1 MRLSLLLCCFSL
13 AAVSQQ
19 AEKQTLTAAY
29 LMGLTHKTNQQNLEK
44 IMKWL
49 HQQPPSVGDSGIIL
63 ALKAA
68 TMARELNKPNE
79 EALAYYEHA
88 TILIDQ
94 GKEKQVI
101 PILNKASTI
110 KGNITDSVWVKIS
123 YTRGLALYNLD
134 SFKQSIDT
142 QEKTIALAKKIDYKS
157 AWANALNNMAG
168 SYHRLSNFSKALASY
183 LEALQLYQATN
194 DNSRTALVLGNIGLT
209 YKYLEQTDKAIDYT
223 QRAIEKYEQIGDT
236 ARTSDLWMK
245 IGNIKDLEGNRS
257 EALKYLYKSLQ
268 LAKRYNQN
276 NTKAYATCNIGVV
289 YTYLKTADS
298 AWKYLTL
305 GESYLNEI
313 NDQYSLPIIKIN
325 KARLILSASS
335 SWLATQGLSQ
345 SLAIQETLRL
355 IQESNAMSKNYEDIY
370 GLAEGTELEM
380 ALWEKSMNTAKAL
393 DAAKRL
399 LVLKDTLNSDESREE
414 IVRAEMKYAQQQQE
428 AVMKAKFEGE
438 LRVQRQVRITTI
450 SVAILVLLGTGTFFV
465 QFKKRQ
471 AEKRIQ
477 LMAEFNAAVAETE
490 MKALRSQMNPHFI
503 FNALNSIADYIRKNE
518 SAIADAYLTKFA
530 RLIRMVLEN
539 SAQKEITLQSELETL
554 QLYLELEAMRM
565 QHKFSF
571 SIDVAPSINR
581 QTTEVPPLLL
591 QPFVENSIWHGIAP
605 KKDPGHIAIKIVP
618 GVSQQIVCLIEDN
631 GVGLRTEPFLV
642 NPKKSMGLDITQQR
656 LELIQRRTGIDAGFE
671 LKPAL
676 QGVLASIRIPVL
688 S

>member
-1 MRLSLLLCCFSL
+1 MRFSFLLCCWPVIAFAQPL
-13 AAVSQQ
+13 
-19 AEKQTLTAAY
+19 KKPDLTA
-29 LMGLTHKTNQQNLEK
+29 NQVMMTYQITSPNNLEK
-44 IMKWL
+44 LIQWL
-49 HQQPPSVGDSGIIL
+49 NQQPMSVGDSGVMVATL
-63 ALKAA
+63 AAKMAQHLK
-68 TMARELNKPNE
+68 KGNE
-79 EALAYYEHA
+79 EALAYYHHA
-88 TILIDQ
+88 AFLIHQ
-94 GKEKQVI
+94 GKEDSVI
-101 PILNKASTI
+101 PALEKAKAIKTTI
-110 KGNITDSVWVKIS
+110 HDSITLKLS
-123 YTRGLALYNLD
+123 YTYGLALYNLD
-134 SFKQSIDT
+134 NFEECISKQ
-142 QEKTIALAKKIDYKS
+142 KATITMANRIGHKRIM
-157 AWANALNNMAG
+157 ANAYNNMGGAYLRQ
-168 SYHRLSNFSKALASY
+168 SKYSNALASY
-183 LEALQLYQATN
+183 LDALHLYQAIN
-194 DNSRTALVLGNIGLT
+194 DLNRSAVTLSNIGLT
-209 YKYLEQTDKAIDYT
+209 YKYLEQLDKAIEYT
-223 QRAIEKYEQIGDT
+223 FKSIQLQQKLGDT
-236 ARTSDLWMK
+236 AKTADLWMQL
-245 IGNIKDLEGNRS
+245 GNIKNHEGKLA
-257 EALKYLYKSLQ
+257 EALPLLLRA
-268 LAKRYNQN
+268 LALSKRYKLPNTAAYSTN
-276 NTKAYATCNIGVV
+276 NIAIAYTDLGNIDSGWHYALQGEALLQQIQDEYNSATIQRTKV
-289 YTYLKTADS
+289 
-298 AWKYLTL
+298 
-305 GESYLNEI
+305 
-313 NDQYSLPIIKIN
+313 
-325 KARLILSASS
+325 RLLLQASD
-335 SWLATQGLSQ
+335 SWLMKHGLTRNSANKQ
-345 SLAIQETLRL
+345 
-355 IQESNAMSKNYEDIY
+355 AMTILQAANDASARHENIY

-450 SVAILVLLGTGTFFV
+450 SVAILVLLGTGAFFV

-605 KKDPGHIAIKIVP
+605 NKDPGHIAIKIVP